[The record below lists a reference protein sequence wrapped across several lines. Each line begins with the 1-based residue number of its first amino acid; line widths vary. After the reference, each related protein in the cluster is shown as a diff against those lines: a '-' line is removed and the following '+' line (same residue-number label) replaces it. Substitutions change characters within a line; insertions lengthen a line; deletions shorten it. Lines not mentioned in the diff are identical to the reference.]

1 MSTLEPGQVDGDRT
15 PAGGEDF
22 EDQLRTPL
30 RTFIRTEAGSA
41 GLLVVVALVAL
52 AWANSPWS
60 GAYSDLW
67 HTLLS
72 VELGDLGIS
81 MDLHHWV
88 NDGLMVVFF
97 FVIGLEVRRELAVGE
112 LTERARLAVPLV
124 AGIGGMVVPA
134 LIFLAINPS
143 GEEARGWGAVIGTDT
158 AFLLGVL
165 ALVGPAVSTQLRI
178 LLLTLTVIDDIV
190 AVSIIGIVY
199 SDDIVLSALAV
210 AAACLVGLV
219 LCDRRRVWQA
229 WPYVSLTVA
238 CWWATLASGVH
249 ASIAGMVAGLL
260 VPAYSPVRAK
270 VESAAVQVRAFRQSP
285 LPTVQ
290 REARRSLNRAISVNE
305 RLQEVLHRPTSYVVV
320 PIFVLANAGVD
331 LRDGVLA
338 DALVAPLTWG
348 VVAGLVLGKLVGI
361 GSGALAAVRF
371 GWGALPQGVGAG
383 HVFAGAA
390 LSGIGFTVSLLIVGL
405 AFDDQA
411 LVAQATVGVL
421 LAAVLASAAGWLIFI
436 FAARVLGQRDAALP
450 VHLADPVDPQVD
462 HVRGDPAA
470 PLVLV
475 EYLDYEC
482 PFCLRATGA
491 AEQVRMHFG
500 QRLRYVVR
508 HLPLDVHPHAML
520 AAVAVEAAARQDR
533 FWELHARLFAH
544 QDRLGREDLVA
555 HAGAVGCDVERFVSD
570 LDDDELL
577 ARVRR
582 DIASAEASGV
592 RGTPTFFVGETRHQG
607 AFDADSLI
615 SALED
620 AERRHPMP

>member
-1 MSTLEPGQVDGDRT
+1 MSNPDSRPGDDRT
-15 PAGGEDF
+15 PAGGDDF

-41 GLLVVVALVAL
+41 GLLVVVALVAMAL
-52 AWANSPWS
+52 ANSPWS
-60 GAYSDLW
+60 GGYDDLW

-72 VELGDLGIS
+72 IELGGLGIS

-112 LTERARLAVPLV
+112 LTERSRLAVPLV
-124 AGIGGMVVPA
+124 AGIGGMLVPA
-134 LIFLAINPS
+134 AVFLAINPG

-190 AVSIIGIVY
+190 AVSVIGIVY

-229 WPYVSLTVA
+229 WPYVTLTAA

-249 ASIAGMVAGLL
+249 ASIAGMLAGLL

-270 VESAAVQVRAFRQSP
+270 VESAAAQVRAFRQSP
-285 LPTVQ
+285 LPAVQ
-290 REARRSLNRAISVNE
+290 REARRRLNRAISVNE

-338 DALVAPLTWG
+338 DALASPLTWG
-348 VVAGLVLGKLVGI
+348 IVAGLVLGKLVGI
-361 GSGALAAVRF
+361 AGGALAAVRL

-383 HVFAGAA
+383 HVVAGAA

-405 AFDDQA
+405 AFDDE
-411 LVAQATVGVL
+411 TSGRPRHRRG
-421 LAAVLASAAGWLIFI
+421 AA
-436 FAARVLGQRDAALP
+436 
-450 VHLADPVDPQVD
+450 
-462 HVRGDPAA
+462 VRGDGQCGRLVDLHLRGAGPRSTRRGPAD
-470 PLVLV
+470 P
-475 EYLDYEC
+475 
-482 PFCLRATGA
+482 PRRPGRPGGRPRAGRPGRAAGA
-491 AEQVRMHFG
+491 GRVP
-500 QRLRYVVR
+500 RLRV
-508 HLPLDVHPHAML
+508 PL
-520 AAVAVEAAARQDR
+520 
-533 FWELHARLFAH
+533 LHAGHRRG
-544 QDRLGREDLVA
+544 Q
-555 HAGAVGCDVERFVSD
+555 AGA
-570 LDDDELL
+570 
-577 ARVRR
+577 
-582 DIASAEASGV
+582 
-592 RGTPTFFVGETRHQG
+592 
-607 AFDADSLI
+607 
-615 SALED
+615 
-620 AERRHPMP
+620 